1 MEKNSTVTL
10 GVAMGTPPDLP
21 VREDTVK
28 PPKLSRDH
36 DHPSPDGEIIKSPA
50 GFWRRL
56 GAGIAD
62 FLLCLFLYA
71 LVYVGAV
78 KYLDYLESDLVFDIF
93 QQVIPGFFIFLFLYH
108 LILEATPL
116 QATIGKLLFEIRVFD
131 RNGRR
136 AGAVSTLLRHLAK
149 LLTLLTV
156 GIGFIMAA
164 FRKDR
169 LAMHDLLSGCSVVV
183 VRKKRRQTDHRT
195 TLPEQAQPSGLQPGW
210 ESRPVYGYGTGTG
223 PGPREGAGK
232 LSATGLVKIYGGRRA
247 VNGVNL
253 EIYPGEVV
261 GLLGPNG
268 AGKTTTFYMIVGL
281 IRPDGGQIL
290 IDGEDVSHC
299 PMYIRAR
306 KGLNYLP
313 QEPSIFR
320 KLTVEDNI
328 LAILETLDLSQ
339 QERRERL
346 KELLGELD
354 LTPLAKNRAYS
365 LSGGERRRVEITR
378 ALVTSP
384 RYILLDEPFAGIDP
398 LAVADIQH
406 IIGKLKA
413 KGIGVVISDHNV
425 RETLS
430 VCDRAY
436 IVNEGSILVEG
447 DPDTISR
454 SEIARKIYFGEK
466 FRLESP
472 AGNATGDTEMV
483 LSYDGES
490 FRLKDHL
497 QRDGIPPGNTLIP

>member
-1 MEKNSTVTL
+1 MKNKTTVTID
-10 GVAMGTPPDLP
+10 VATGNHSDPPL
-21 VREDTVK
+21 REDTVEAPEPSGIPD
-28 PPKLSRDH
+28 PPY
-36 DHPSPDGEIIKSPA
+36 PDGGTIKGPA
-50 GFWRRL
+50 GFWRRF
-56 GAGIAD
+56 GAGAAD
-62 FLLCLFLYA
+62 FLLCLGLYA
-71 LVYVGAV
+71 LLYVGAM
-78 KYLDYLESDLVFDIF
+78 KYLNYLESDMVFDIF

-108 LILEATPL
+108 LTLEATPL
-116 QATIGKLLFEIRVFD
+116 QATLGKLIFDIRVFD

-136 AGAVSTLLRHLAK
+136 AGFISTLLRHLAK
-149 LLTLLTV
+149 LLTFLTAGV
-156 GIGFIMAA
+156 GFILTA
-164 FRKDR
+164 FRKDKR
-169 LAMHDLLSGCSVVV
+169 ALHDLLSGCSVMAI
-183 VRKKRRQTDHRT
+183 RKKPLQRAPI
-195 TLPEQAQPSGLQPGW
+195 TLPGRTQKTGIQAGRESGHD
-210 ESRPVYGYGTGTG
+210 
-223 PGPREGAGK
+223 PRAHSGAGSDAGK
-232 LSATGLVKIYGGRRA
+232 LSATGLIKIYGGRRA

-290 IDGEDVSHC
+290 LDGEDVSHC

-320 KLTVEDNI
+320 KLTVEENI

-384 RYILLDEPFAGIDP
+384 KYILLDEPFAGIDP

-406 IIGKLKA
+406 IIGKLKN
-413 KGIGVVISDHNV
+413 KGIGVIISDHNV

-447 DPDTISR
+447 DPDTISQ

-466 FRLESP
+466 FSLESP
-472 AGNATGDTEMV
+472 TGKGMGEAKMV

-490 FRLKDHL
+490 FRMKDHAPQDDL
-497 QRDGIPPGNTLIP
+497 PRKIS